1 MSLLL
6 IFLLLLYFSII
17 PNISSFKYRPYF
29 SWFFED
35 LPKNKFTFL
44 ATFSV
49 ALLGTLYSYY
59 TLLQSNEFSLQGL
72 FITIIS
78 FVLLFV
84 WLPSKGS
91 NKIISYS
98 GTFLFLFFSLQFQV
112 VPILF
117 FGSLLCSL
125 ILACNLA
132 YNQMWVD
139 FSKLLNCLFGKI
151 PEYKYSFEI
160 ALTLSIVSTYFFI
173 VEDIFVF
180 EYISFILFA
189 FLAHSNSKELFDTFW
204 NSTITLFS
212 FYVMYSL
219 LTKAIDF
226 VFVESDW
233 TVVFKNRRL
242 ILLGPYFINPLTGDQ
257 VWRYWP
263 AFYVFLTIICLGY
276 GTLTEKKQ
284 RFIYPYLIFGLSLF
298 LFLVYEEDYYS
309 EKNEA
314 MISNRGYDPTEAA
327 VFLIGALI
335 VGLLS
340 YLGSHSYCSKLEEYQ
355 VNYIQQMLI
364 YSSFIAFLGTLLLLD
379 PPGETG
385 IKPSYWGGF
394 VLNLIFAF
402 GSLVI
407 GFGIGIALAFGR
419 QSSLPVFYL
428 PSIAIIELFRS
439 GPLVAWLFF
448 AQFLV
453 PDLFNPIWEADVA
466 SRIIFVFALFF
477 GCYLAEILR
486 GGLQTVPYGQYE
498 AATALGLSST
508 QIKLQIQ
515 LPQAIR
521 TTLPAIVS
529 QMIAML
535 KDTSLVYF
543 FGIYDAFKPTR
554 DIPTGQRDFLGE
566 FEEPLVF
573 VAFLFWIV
581 AFYLSRVVMR
591 IEMSLGL
598 NDESGAEKT

>member
-1 MSLLL
+1 MSHTL
-6 IFLLLLYFSII
+6 FSIPSTNYKITLKQFLDYI
-17 PNISSFKYRPYF
+17 PYSERLLSSKFLTEKWPTLIEILDFAFGRI
-29 SWFFED
+29 
-35 LPKNKFTFL
+35 PK
-44 ATFSV
+44 
-49 ALLGTLYSYY
+49 
-59 TLLQSNEFSLQGL
+59 
-72 FITIIS
+72 
-78 FVLLFV
+78 
-84 WLPSKGS
+84 
-91 NKIISYS
+91 
-98 GTFLFLFFSLQFQV
+98 
-112 VPILF
+112 
-117 FGSLLCSL
+117 
-125 ILACNLA
+125 
-132 YNQMWVD
+132 
-139 FSKLLNCLFGKI
+139 
-151 PEYKYSFEI
+151 YKYSFKVAVI
-160 ALTLSIVSTYFFI
+160 LSGVTTYFAV
-173 VEDIFVF
+173 VESSSLFLYLSYIIFA
-180 EYISFILFA
+180 YLGSLQ
-189 FLAHSNSKELFDTFW
+189 SKELFDTFW
-204 NSTITLFS
+204 NSTITFLS

-242 ILLGPYFINPLTGDQ
+242 IILGPYFINPVTGHQ
-257 VWRYWP
+257 IWRFWP

-284 RFIYPYLIFGLSLF
+284 RFIYPYLIFGLSLL
-298 LFLVYEEDYYS
+298 LFLVYEADYYS

-314 MISNRGYDPTEAA
+314 VISNRGYDPTEAA

-335 VGLLS
+335 LGLLS
-340 YLGSHSYCSKLEEYQ
+340 YLGAHSYCSKLEEYQ
-355 VNYIQQMLI
+355 VNYIQQILI
-364 YSSFIAFLGTLLLLD
+364 YVSFIAFLGTLILLD
-379 PPGETG
+379 PPGESG

-419 QSSLPVFYL
+419 QSSLPVFYV
-428 PSIAIIELFRS
+428 PSVAIIELFRS

-554 DIPTGQRDFLGE
+554 DIPSGQRDFLGE
-566 FEEPLVF
+566 YEEPLVF

-591 IEMSLGL
+591 IETSLGL
-598 NDESGAEKT
+598 NNDSGAEKT